1 MPKIGEPWMLFELN
15 QVSKSFP
22 DGRHGRTIALDQVS
36 LSLGVGE
43 AVGLVGESGSGK
55 TTLIRCALRLLA
67 PDTGSVVYDGVNVV
81 EASRAELKRFRRE
94 VQPVFQD
101 PFASLNP
108 RMSVEELVGE
118 GLIVHGIENRAARRR
133 DRVVETL
140 EMVGLGAGDLPRY
153 TRSFSGGQRQR
164 IAIARAL
171 AIRPRLLICDE
182 PVSALDVS
190 VQAQVINLLQDMQR
204 ALGLTIL
211 FIAHDL
217 AVVRHFCERI
227 YVLHHGRV
235 VESGDRESVFDNARH
250 PYTQALLGA
259 VPIPDPVA
267 ARERRHLRKLNRL
280 ALNGA
285 AFVTESR

>member
-1 MPKIGEPWMLFELN
+1 MLFELN
-15 QVSKSFP
+15 HLSKSFA
-22 DGRHGRTIALDQVS
+22 DGRRARAIALDDVS
-36 LSLGVGE
+36 LSVDAGE
-43 AVGLVGESGSGK
+43 AIGLVGESGSGK
-55 TTLIRCALRLLA
+55 TTLIRCALRLLM
-67 PDTGSVVYDGVNVV
+67 PDSGSVVYDGMNVV
-81 EASRAELKRFRRE
+81 DAGRAELRRFRRE

-108 RMSVEELVGE
+108 RMNVEQLVGE
-118 GLIVHGIENRAARRR
+118 GLIVHGIEKRAAKRR
-133 DRVVETL
+133 DIVVETL
-140 EMVGLGAGDLPRY
+140 EMVGLGARDLPRY
-153 TRSFSGGQRQR
+153 TQSFSGGQRQR

-235 VESGDRESVFDNARH
+235 VESGDRASVFDSPRH

-259 VPIPDPVA
+259 MPIPDPVA
-267 ARERRHLRKLNRL
+267 ARERRALRKLNRL

-285 AFVTESR
+285 AFAMESK

>member
-1 MPKIGEPWMLFELN
+1 MLFELD

-22 DGRHGRTIALDQVS
+22 DGRRGSVTALDQVS

-67 PDTGSVVYDGVNVV
+67 PDSGFVVYDGMDVV
-81 EASRAELKRFRRE
+81 SAGRAGLQRFRRE

-108 RMSVEELVGE
+108 RMNVEELVGE
-118 GLIVHGIENRAARRR
+118 GLIVHGIEKRAARRR
-133 DRVVETL
+133 DIIVETL
-140 EMVGLGAGDLPRY
+140 EMVGLGARDLQRH

-235 VESGDRESVFDNARH
+235 VESGDRATVFDSPRH

-259 VPIPDPVA
+259 VPIPDPAA
-267 ARERRHLRKLNRL
+267 ARERRNLRKLNRL

-285 AFVTESR
+285 AFATESR

>member
-1 MPKIGEPWMLFELN
+1 MLFELS
-15 QVSKSFP
+15 QVSKSFTV
-22 DGRHGRTIALDQVS
+22 GRRERTTALDSVS
-36 LSLGVGE
+36 LSLKVGQ

-67 PDTGSVVYDGVNVV
+67 PDSGRVIYDGMDVV
-81 EASRAELKRFRRE
+81 EACRAELKRFRRE

-108 RMSVEELVGE
+108 RMTVEQLVAE
-118 GLIVHGIENRAARRR
+118 GLIVHSIEKSAARRR

-140 EMVGLGAGDLPRY
+140 EMVGLGARDLARY
-153 TRSFSGGQRQR
+153 THSFSGGQRQR

-204 ALGLTIL
+204 SLGLTIL

-217 AVVRHFCERI
+217 AVVRHFCEHI

-235 VESGDRESVFDNARH
+235 VESGDRARVFDDPQH
-250 PYTQALLGA
+250 PYTQALLAA
-259 VPIPDPVA
+259 VPIPDPAA
-267 ARERRHLRKLNRL
+267 ARARRNLRKLNRL

-285 AFVTESR
+285 AFATESR